1 MSATRIVDIAGLP
14 GAREAEERAAEIA
27 WRLPPALAPLA
38 RIAFDYR
45 WAWDPDGPELFRA
58 LDPHA
63 WELNARNPLRQL
75 ADLTPHAASIAASH
89 RPTLERI
96 TRLAHV
102 LEDDRARPETPI
114 EGLGGPV
121 VFVCAEFGVHP
132 SLPIY
137 SGGLGALAGDILK
150 AASDLALPVIGVGL
164 LYRKG
169 YFQQR
174 VDRTGLQHEYWTQI
188 MPDRLPTVQVRDDD
202 GAPLT
207 LTFPF
212 FQREVSFHV
221 WRAEIGRVPLY
232 LLDAELE
239 ENDPLDRWIT
249 ARLYEG
255 NPLTRLGQYGLLGL
269 GTVRVLRALGIDP
282 GVLHF
287 NEGHPALAALE
298 LAAEDVATGTT
309 PDDALA
315 AARERCVFTTHTP
328 VPAGNETY
336 ETASF
341 LDAFADLPQR
351 VGIDAERFL
360 DLCRTHPGSDEWPG
374 MTPLALRLSRR
385 ANAVSMRHGEV
396 AREMWRPLY
405 GAAPADEVPITHV
418 TNGVHLP
425 TFLSPPMRGLLDTY
439 LGDGWLDHASDPA
452 TWAPVDDIPDEEL
465 WAARND
471 ARRLLVEYVKVK
483 SVQDRLL
490 RGEDPESVKAVAE
503 TFAEDTLT
511 LGFARRIATYKRLF
525 LLTYDPERVRRIF
538 ADGPPLQLVV
548 AGKAHPLDD
557 NAKQMLV
564 DVFGLSQAVGIT
576 SRVAFLENYDLSV
589 AAPIVGGCDVWL
601 NVPRPPLE
609 ASGTSGMKS
618 AANGG
623 LNLSVLDGW
632 WVEGYDGENGWEI
645 DGAAPADES
654 EAAQDARHA
663 HALYDLLEREVIPLF
678 SDRDAD
684 GIPRRWLAM
693 VKRSLRTN
701 GPRFSA
707 TRMVEEYAMRIYP
720 VFSAGSEP
728 AEAGPDRG

>member
-1 MSATRIVDIAGLP
+1 MP
-14 GAREAEERAAEIA
+14 GAQEADERAAELA
-27 WRLPPALAPLA
+27 WRLPPELAPLA
-38 RIAFDYR
+38 RIALDYR
-45 WAWDPDGPELFRA
+45 WSWDTDGAELFRA

-63 WELNARNPLRQL
+63 WELHARNPVRQL
-75 ADLTPHAASIAASH
+75 ADLTPHLAEMAASH
-89 RPTLERI
+89 GPTLERI
-96 TRLAHV
+96 ARLQHV
-102 LEDDRARPETPI
+102 LEEDRARPETPI
-114 EGLGGPV
+114 DGLGGPV

-188 MPDRLPTVQVRDDD
+188 MPERLPTVQVRDE
-202 GAPLT
+202 GGGPLT
-207 LTFPF
+207 LSFPF
-212 FQREVSFHV
+212 FGREVAFHV

-269 GTVRVLRALGIDP
+269 GTVRALRALGIQP

-298 LAAEDVATGTT
+298 LAAEDVATGVAS
-309 PDDALA
+309 DDALA

-336 ETASF
+336 ETTSF
-341 LDAFADLPQR
+341 LEAFADLPPR
-351 VGIDAERFL
+351 LGIDPGRFL

-374 MTPLALRLSRR
+374 MTPLALRFSRR

-396 AREMWRPLY
+396 AREMWRPLF
-405 GAAPADEVPITHV
+405 GDGSADEVPITHV

-425 TFLSPPMRGLLDTY
+425 TFLSPPMRALLDRH
-439 LGDGWLDHASDPA
+439 LGEGWLDRASDPE
-452 TWAPVDDIPDEEL
+452 TWAPVDAIPDEEL
-465 WAARND
+465 WAARNE
-471 ARRLLVEYVKVK
+471 ARRLLVDYVKVK

-490 RGEDPESVKAVAE
+490 RGEDPDDVMAVAE

-525 LLTYDPERVRRIF
+525 LLTYDPERVRRIL

-557 NAKQMLV
+557 NAKRMLV
-564 DVFGLSQAVGIT
+564 DVFGLSQSVGIT

-589 AAPIVGGCDVWL
+589 APPIVGGCDVWL

-645 DGAAPADES
+645 DGPASEGEDEVG
-654 EAAQDARHA
+654 QDARHA
-663 HALYDLLEREVIPLF
+663 NALYDILEQQVIPLF
-678 SDRDAD
+678 HDRDAD

-707 TRMVEEYAMRIYP
+707 ARMVEEYASRIYP
-720 VFSAGSEP
+720 P
-728 AEAGPDRG
+728 A

>member
-1 MSATRIVDIAGLP
+1 VSATRIVDIAALP
-14 GAREAEERAAEIA
+14 GARETEERAAQLA
-27 WRLPPALAPLA
+27 WRLPVELAPLA
-38 RIAFDYR
+38 RIALDYR
-45 WAWDPDGPELFRA
+45 WAWDPDGPALFRS

-63 WELNARNPLRQL
+63 WALNAENPVRQL
-75 ADLTPHAASIAASH
+75 ADIAPHAAEAAAGDATT
-89 RPTLERI
+89 RERI
-96 TRLAHV
+96 ARLARV
-102 LEDDRARPETPI
+102 LEEDRARPERPVDGI
-114 EGLGGPV
+114 DGPV
-121 VFVCAEFGVHP
+121 VFVCAEFGAHP

-150 AASDLALPVIGVGL
+150 QASDLALPMIGVGL

-169 YFQQR
+169 YFHQR
-174 VDRTGLQHEYWTQI
+174 VDRSGLQHEYWTQI
-188 MPDRLPTVQVRDDD
+188 MPERLPTVQVLDEW
-202 GAPLT
+202 GQPLR

-212 FQREVSFHV
+212 FERAVAFHV

-232 LLDAELE
+232 LLDTELD
-239 ENDPLDRWIT
+239 ENDPVDRWIT

-255 NPLTRLGQYGLLGL
+255 NPLTRLGQYGLLGI
-269 GTVRVLRALGIDP
+269 GTVRALRALGIEP

-298 LAAEDVATGTT
+298 LAAEQVASGDSF
-309 PDDALA
+309 DDAVA

-328 VPAGNETY
+328 VPAGNEVY
-336 ETASF
+336 ETGSF
-341 LDAFADLPQR
+341 IEAFADLPPR
-351 VGIDAERFL
+351 LGIDADRFL
-360 DLCRTHPGSDEWPG
+360 ALCRTDPERDEWPG
-374 MTPLALRLSRR
+374 MTPLALRLARR
-385 ANAVSMRHGEV
+385 SNAVSRRHGEV
-396 AREMWRPLY
+396 ARDMWRSLFGDP
-405 GAAPADEVPITHV
+405 PADEVPITHV

-425 TFLSPPMRGLLDTY
+425 TFLAPPMRALLDRH
-439 LGDGWLDHASDPA
+439 LGDDWLARASDPE
-452 TWAPVDDIPDEEL
+452 TWAPVDSIPDAEL
-465 WAARND
+465 WAARNE
-471 ARRLLVEYVKVK
+471 ARRQLVEYVTRK

-490 RGEDPESVKAVAE
+490 RGEAPDAVKAVAE
-503 TFAEDTLT
+503 TFTADTLT

-538 ADGPPLQLVV
+538 GDGPPLQMVV

-564 DVFGLSQAVGIT
+564 DVFALSNAVGIT
-576 SRVAFLENYDLSV
+576 SRVAFLEDYDLSV

-645 DGAAPADES
+645 DGPGHEGED

-663 HALYDLLEREVIPLF
+663 HALYDLLEQQVIPLF
-678 SDRDAD
+678 HDRDAE

-707 TRMVEEYAMRIYP
+707 ARMVEEYAERIYP
-720 VFSAGSEP
+720 P
-728 AEAGPDRG
+728 RG

>member
-1 MSATRIVDIAGLP
+1 M
-14 GAREAEERAAEIA
+14 
-27 WRLPPALAPLA
+27 
-38 RIAFDYR
+38 
-45 WAWDPDGPELFRA
+45 
-58 LDPHA
+58 
-63 WELNARNPLRQL
+63 
-75 ADLTPHAASIAASH
+75 
-89 RPTLERI
+89 
-96 TRLAHV
+96 
-102 LEDDRARPETPI
+102 
-114 EGLGGPV
+114 
-121 VFVCAEFGVHP
+121 
-132 SLPIY
+132 
-137 SGGLGALAGDILK
+137 
-150 AASDLALPVIGVGL
+150 IGIGL

-174 VDRTGLQHEYWTQI
+174 VDRAGLQHEYWLQT
-188 MPDRLPTVQVRDDD
+188 MPERLPTVQVLDE
-202 GAPLT
+202 GTPLR

-212 FQREVSFHV
+212 FGREVAFHV
-221 WRAEIGRVPLY
+221 WRVEVGRVPLY
-232 LLDAELE
+232 LLDAELD
-239 ENDPLDRWIT
+239 ENDPVDRWIT

-255 NPLTRLGQYGLLGL
+255 NPLTRLGQYGLLGI
-269 GTVRVLRALGIDP
+269 GSVRMLRALGIEP

-298 LAAEDVATGTT
+298 LAAGSVATGESL
-309 PDDALA
+309 DDALA
-315 AARERCVFTTHTP
+315 AARARCVFTTHTP
-328 VPAGNETY
+328 VPAGNEVY
-336 ETASF
+336 ETGSF
-341 LDAFADLPQR
+341 LEAFADLPAR
-351 VGIDAERFL
+351 LGMDDERFL
-360 DLCRTHPGSDEWPG
+360 DLCRTRPGTDEWPG
-374 MTPLALRLSRR
+374 MTPLALRLARR
-385 ANAVSMRHGEV
+385 ANAVSLRHEQV

-405 GAAPADEVPITHV
+405 GDAPADEVPITHV

-425 TFLSPPMRGLLDTY
+425 TFLASPMRALLDRH
-439 LGDGWLDHASDPA
+439 LGDDWLARAADPV
-452 TWAPVDDIPDEEL
+452 TWAPVDEIPDEEL

-471 ARRLLVEYVKVK
+471 ARRELVEYVKAK

-503 TFAEDTLT
+503 TFADDTLT

-538 ADGPPLQLVV
+538 ADGPSVQMVV

-564 DVFGLSQAVGIT
+564 DVFGLSRAVGLT

-632 WVEGYDGENGWEI
+632 WFEGYEGDGSANGWEI
-645 DGAAPADES
+645 DGGGDDEDES
-654 EAAQDARHA
+654 VQDARHA
-663 HALYDLLEREVIPLF
+663 HALYDLLEQQVVPLF
-678 SDRDAD
+678 YDRGDD
-684 GIPRRWLAM
+684 GIPHRWLAM

-707 TRMVEEYAMRIYP
+707 ARMVEGYASSVYP
-720 VFSAGSEP
+720 PSA
-728 AEAGPDRG
+728 

>member
-1 MSATRIVDIAGLP
+1 MP
-14 GAREAEERAAEIA
+14 GAQEADERAAELA
-27 WRLPPALAPLA
+27 WRLPPELAPLA
-38 RIAFDYR
+38 RIALDYR
-45 WAWDPDGPELFRA
+45 WSWDTDGAELFRA

-63 WELNARNPLRQL
+63 WELHARNPVRQL
-75 ADLTPHAASIAASH
+75 ADLTPHLAEMAASH
-89 RPTLERI
+89 GPTLERI
-96 TRLAHV
+96 ARLQHV
-102 LEDDRARPETPI
+102 LEEDRARPETPI
-114 EGLGGPV
+114 DGLGGPV

-188 MPDRLPTVQVRDDD
+188 MPERLPTIQVRDE
-202 GAPLT
+202 GGGPLT
-207 LTFPF
+207 LSFPF
-212 FQREVSFHV
+212 FGREVAFHV

-269 GTVRVLRALGIDP
+269 GTVRALRALGIQP

-298 LAAEDVATGTT
+298 LAAEDVATGVAS
-309 PDDALA
+309 DDALA

-336 ETASF
+336 ETTSF
-341 LDAFADLPQR
+341 LEAFADLPPR
-351 VGIDAERFL
+351 LGIDPGRFL

-374 MTPLALRLSRR
+374 MTPLALRFSRR

-396 AREMWRPLY
+396 AREMWRPLF
-405 GAAPADEVPITHV
+405 GDGSADEVPITHV

-425 TFLSPPMRGLLDTY
+425 TFLSPPMRALLDRH
-439 LGDGWLDHASDPA
+439 LGEGWLDRASDPE
-452 TWAPVDDIPDEEL
+452 TWAPVDAIPDEEL
-465 WAARND
+465 WAARNE
-471 ARRLLVEYVKVK
+471 ARRLLVDYVKVK

-490 RGEDPESVKAVAE
+490 RGEDPDDVMAVAE

-525 LLTYDPERVRRIF
+525 LLTYDPERVRRIL

-557 NAKQMLV
+557 NAKRMLV
-564 DVFGLSQAVGIT
+564 DVFGLSQSVGIT

-589 AAPIVGGCDVWL
+589 APPIVGGCDVWL

-645 DGAAPADES
+645 DGPASEGEDEVG
-654 EAAQDARHA
+654 QDARHA
-663 HALYDLLEREVIPLF
+663 NALYDILEQQVIPLF
-678 SDRDAD
+678 HDRDAD

-707 TRMVEEYAMRIYP
+707 ARMVEEYASRIYP
-720 VFSAGSEP
+720 P
-728 AEAGPDRG
+728 A

>member
-1 MSATRIVDIAGLP
+1 VSATRIVDISVLP
-14 GAREAEERAAEIA
+14 GAQEADERAAELA
-27 WRLPPALAPLA
+27 WRLPTELAPLA
-38 RIAFDYR
+38 RIALDYR
-45 WAWDPDGPELFRA
+45 WAWDPDGPALFRS

-63 WELNARNPLRQL
+63 WAINAENPVRQL
-75 ADLTPHAASIAASH
+75 ADLTPHAAQLAAGH
-89 RPTLERI
+89 GPTLERI
-96 TRLAHV
+96 ARLERV
-102 LEDDRARPETPI
+102 LEENRARPETPVPGI
-114 EGLGGPV
+114 DQPV
-121 VFVCAEFGVHP
+121 VFVCAEFGIHP

-150 AASDLALPVIGVGL
+150 QASDLALPMIGVGL

-169 YFQQR
+169 YFHQR

-188 MPDRLPTVQVRDDD
+188 MPDRLPTVHVLGET
-202 GAPLT
+202 GAPLR
-207 LTFPF
+207 LTFPLF
-212 FQREVSFHV
+212 GREVAFQV

-269 GTVRVLRALGIDP
+269 GTVRALRALGIEP

-298 LAAEDVATGTT
+298 LASEHVARGV
-309 PDDALA
+309 PLDEALA
-315 AARERCVFTTHTP
+315 LARERCVFTTHTP

-336 ETASF
+336 ETSSF
-341 LDAFADLPQR
+341 LEAFAELPER
-351 VGIDAERFL
+351 LGMDEARFL
-360 DLCRTHPGSDEWPG
+360 DLCRTHPGSEEWPG

-385 ANAVSMRHGEV
+385 ANAVSLRHGEV
-396 AREMWRPLY
+396 AREMWRPLF
-405 GAAPADEVPITHV
+405 GDAPADEVPITHV

-425 TFLSPPMRGLLDTY
+425 TFLSTPMLGLLDRH
-439 LGDGWLDHASDPA
+439 LGEGWLERASDPE

-465 WAARND
+465 WAARNE
-471 ARRLLVEYVKVK
+471 ARRSLVGYVKAK
-483 SVQDRLL
+483 SIQDRLL

-503 TFAEDTLT
+503 TFSEDALT

-538 ADGPPLQLVV
+538 ADGPPVQMVV
-548 AGKAHPLDD
+548 AGKAHPLDE

-576 SRVAFLENYDLSV
+576 SRVAFLEDYDLSV

-632 WVEGYDGENGWEI
+632 WVEGYDGGNGWEI
-645 DGAAPADES
+645 DGARPEGEDD
-654 EAAQDARHA
+654 AAQDARHA
-663 HALYDLLEREVIPLF
+663 HALYDLLEQQVIPLF
-678 SDRDAD
+678 HDRDAD

-707 TRMVEEYAMRIYP
+707 ARMVEEYASTIYP
-720 VFSAGSEP
+720 P
-728 AEAGPDRG
+728 A

>member
-1 MSATRIVDIAGLP
+1 VVAVSTTRIVDITALP
-14 GAREAEERAAEIA
+14 GAREADERAARLA
-27 WRLPPALAPLA
+27 WKLPVELAPLA
-38 RIAFDYR
+38 RVALDYR
-45 WAWDPDGPELFRA
+45 WSWDPDGPELFRS

-63 WELNARNPLRQL
+63 WEINGRNPVRQL
-75 ADLTPHAASIAASH
+75 QDLEQHTAEAAAGDAAT
-89 RPTLERI
+89 RDRI
-96 TRLAHV
+96 ERLAGV
-102 LEDDRARPETPI
+102 LADDRARPELPVD
-114 EGLGGPV
+114 GLGGPV
-121 VFVCAEFGVHP
+121 VFVCAEFGIHP

-150 AASDLALPVIGVGL
+150 QASDLAVPMIGVGL

-174 VDRTGLQHEYWTQI
+174 VDRNGLQHEYWTQI
-188 MPDRLPTVQVRDDD
+188 VPAHIPTVHVNGED
-202 GAPLT
+202 GSPLR

-212 FQREVSFHV
+212 FDREVAFHV

-232 LLDAELE
+232 LLDTELD
-239 ENDPLDRWIT
+239 ENDPVDRWIT

-255 NPLTRLGQYGLLGL
+255 NPLTRLGQYGLLGI
-269 GTVRVLRALGIDP
+269 GTVRALEALGIEP

-298 LAAEDVATGTT
+298 LAARDVASGD
-309 PDDALA
+309 PIDAALA

-328 VPAGNETY
+328 VPAGNESY
-336 ETASF
+336 ETGSF
-341 LDAFADLPQR
+341 VDAFADLPPR
-351 VGIDAERFL
+351 LGVDTDRFL
-360 DLCRTHPGSDEWPG
+360 ALCRTRADGAEWPG
-374 MTPLALRLSRR
+374 MTPLALRLARR
-385 ANAVSMRHGEV
+385 SNGVSLRHGEV
-396 AREMWRPLY
+396 AREMWRPLFDDV
-405 GAAPADEVPITHV
+405 PADEVPITHV

-425 TFLSPPMRGLLDTY
+425 TFLAPPIRALLDRH
-439 LGDGWLDHASDPA
+439 LGEGWLDRASDPA
-452 TWAPVDDIPDEEL
+452 TWAPVDGIPDEEL
-465 WAARND
+465 WAARCE
-471 ARRLLVEYVKVK
+471 ARRGLVEYVKAK

-490 RGEDPESVKAVAE
+490 RGESPEAVRAVAE
-503 TFAEDTLT
+503 TFADDTLT

-525 LLTYDPERVRRIF
+525 LLTYDPERIRRIF
-538 ADGPPLQLVV
+538 ADGPPVQLVV
-548 AGKAHPLDD
+548 AGKAHPLDE

-564 DVFGLSQAVGIT
+564 DAFALSNAVGIT
-576 SRVAFLENYDLSV
+576 ARVAFLENYDLAV

-645 DGAAPADES
+645 DGAGPEGEDE
-654 EAAQDARHA
+654 AGQDARHA
-663 HALYDLLEREVIPLF
+663 HALYDLLEQHVIPLF
-678 SDRDAD
+678 HDRDAD

-707 TRMVEEYAMRIYP
+707 ARMVEEYVERIYP
-720 VFSAGSEP
+720 AG
-728 AEAGPDRG
+728 G

>member
-1 MSATRIVDIAGLP
+1 VSTTRLVDLASLP
-14 GAREAEERAAEIA
+14 GAREADERAAELA
-27 WRLPPALAPLA
+27 LRLPAELAPLA
-38 RIAFDYR
+38 RIALDYR
-45 WAWDPDGPELFRA
+45 WSWDPDGDELFGS

-63 WELNARNPLRQL
+63 WEINMRNPVRQL
-75 ADLTPHAASIAASH
+75 SDIASH
-89 RPTLERI
+89 TASSAIADPTTRDRI
-96 TRLAHV
+96 ARLVRV
-102 LEDDRARPETPI
+102 LEEDRARPEARI
-114 EGLGGPV
+114 DGLDGPV
-121 VFVCAEFGVHP
+121 VFICAEFGIHR

-137 SGGLGALAGDILK
+137 SGGLGVLAGDILK
-150 AASDLALPVIGVGL
+150 AASDRAIPMIGIGL

-174 VDRTGLQHEYWTQI
+174 VDRAGLQHEYWLQT
-188 MPDRLPTVQVRDDD
+188 MPERLPTVQVLDE
-202 GAPLT
+202 GAPLR

-212 FQREVSFHV
+212 FGREVAFHV
-221 WRAEIGRVPLY
+221 WRVEVGRVPLY
-232 LLDAELE
+232 LLDAELD
-239 ENDPLDRWIT
+239 ENDPVDRWIT

-255 NPLTRLGQYGLLGL
+255 NPLTRLGQYGLLGI
-269 GTVRVLRALGIDP
+269 GSVRMLRALGIEP

-298 LAAEDVATGTT
+298 LAAGSVATGESL
-309 PDDALA
+309 DDALA
-315 AARERCVFTTHTP
+315 AARARCVFTTHTP
-328 VPAGNETY
+328 VPAGNEVY
-336 ETASF
+336 ETGSF
-341 LDAFADLPQR
+341 LEAFADLPAR
-351 VGIDAERFL
+351 LGMDDERFL
-360 DLCRTHPGSDEWPG
+360 DLCRTRPGTDEWPG
-374 MTPLALRLSRR
+374 MTPLALRLARR
-385 ANAVSMRHGEV
+385 ANAVSLRHEQV

-405 GAAPADEVPITHV
+405 GDAAADEVPITHV

-425 TFLSPPMRGLLDTY
+425 TFLASPMRALLDRH
-439 LGDGWLDHASDPA
+439 LGDDWLARAADPV
-452 TWAPVDDIPDEEL
+452 TWAPVDEIPDEEL

-471 ARRLLVEYVKVK
+471 ARRELVEYVKAK

-503 TFAEDTLT
+503 TFADDTLT

-538 ADGPPLQLVV
+538 ADGPSVQMVV

-564 DVFGLSQAVGIT
+564 DVFGLSRAVGLT

-632 WVEGYDGENGWEI
+632 WFEGYEGDGRANGWEI
-645 DGAAPADES
+645 DGGGDDEDES
-654 EAAQDARHA
+654 VQDARHA
-663 HALYDLLEREVIPLF
+663 HALYDLLEQQVVPLF
-678 SDRDAD
+678 YDRGDD
-684 GIPRRWLAM
+684 GIPHRWLAM

-707 TRMVEEYAMRIYP
+707 ARMVEGYASSVYP
-720 VFSAGSEP
+720 PSA
-728 AEAGPDRG
+728 

>member
-1 MSATRIVDIAGLP
+1 VSTTRLVDLAALP
-14 GAREAEERAAEIA
+14 GAREADERAAELA
-27 WRLPPALAPLA
+27 LRLPAELAPLA
-38 RIAFDYR
+38 RIALDYR
-45 WAWDPDGPELFRA
+45 WSWDPDGDELFRS

-63 WELNARNPLRQL
+63 WEINLRNPVRQL
-75 ADLTPHAASIAASH
+75 SDIAPHTASSAVADPTTRDRIA
-89 RPTLERI
+89 
-96 TRLAHV
+96 RLGRV
-102 LEDDRARPETPI
+102 LEEDRARPEARI
-114 EGLGGPV
+114 DGLDGPV
-121 VFVCAEFGVHP
+121 VFVCAEFGIHR

-137 SGGLGALAGDILK
+137 SGGLGVLAGDILK
-150 AASDLALPVIGVGL
+150 AASDLAIPMIGIGL

-174 VDRTGLQHEYWTQI
+174 VDRAGLQHEYWLQT
-188 MPDRLPTVQVRDDD
+188 MPERLPTVQVLDE
-202 GAPLT
+202 GTPLR

-212 FQREVSFHV
+212 FDREVAFHV
-221 WRAEIGRVPLY
+221 WRVEVGRVPLY
-232 LLDAELE
+232 LLDAELD
-239 ENDPLDRWIT
+239 ENDPVDRWIT

-255 NPLTRLGQYGLLGL
+255 NPLTRLGQYGLLGM
-269 GTVRVLRALGIDP
+269 GSVRMLRALGIEP

-298 LAAEDVATGTT
+298 LAAGSVAAGESLEE
-309 PDDALA
+309 ALE
-315 AARERCVFTTHTP
+315 AARARCVFTTHTP
-328 VPAGNETY
+328 VPAGNEVY

-341 LDAFADLPQR
+341 LEAFANLPTR
-351 VGIDAERFL
+351 LGMDDERFL
-360 DLCRTHPGSDEWPG
+360 DLCRTLPGTDEWPG
-374 MTPLALRLSRR
+374 MTPLALRLTRR
-385 ANAVSMRHGEV
+385 ANAVSLRHQQV

-405 GAAPADEVPITHV
+405 GDVPADEVPITHV

-425 TFLSPPMRGLLDTY
+425 TFLASPMRALLDRH
-439 LGDGWLDHASDPA
+439 LGEDWLARAADPE

-471 ARRLLVEYVKVK
+471 ARRELVEYVKAK

-503 TFAEDTLT
+503 TFADDTLT

-538 ADGPPLQLVV
+538 ADGPPVQMVV

-564 DVFGLSQAVGIT
+564 DVFALSQAVGLT

-632 WVEGYDGENGWEI
+632 WFEGYERADGAANGWEI
-645 DGAAPADES
+645 DGGGGDGED

-663 HALYDLLEREVIPLF
+663 HALYDLLEQQVVPLF
-678 SDRDAD
+678 YDRGND
-684 GIPRRWLAM
+684 GIPHRWLEM

-707 TRMVEEYAMRIYP
+707 ARMVEGYASSIYP
-720 VFSAGSEP
+720 PTG
-728 AEAGPDRG
+728 

>member
-1 MSATRIVDIAGLP
+1 VSTTRIVDIAALP
-14 GAREAEERAAEIA
+14 GAREADERAAELA
-27 WRLPPALAPLA
+27 LRLPAELAPLA
-38 RIAFDYR
+38 RIALDYR

-63 WELNARNPLRQL
+63 WELNARNPVRQL
-75 ADLTPHAASIAASH
+75 SDLTIHAAEVAAAH
-89 RPTLERI
+89 GPTLERI
-96 TRLAHV
+96 ARLQRV
-102 LEDDRARPETPI
+102 LEEDRARPEARI
-114 EGLGGPV
+114 EGLDRPV

-150 AASDLALPVIGVGL
+150 AASDLALPVIGAGL

-174 VDRTGLQHEYWTQI
+174 VDKTGLQHEYWTQI
-188 MPDRLPTVQVRDDD
+188 MPERLPTVQVLGDD

-207 LTFPF
+207 LSFPLF
-212 FQREVSFHV
+212 GRQVAFHV
-221 WRAEIGRVPLY
+221 WRVEVGRVPLY
-232 LLDAELE
+232 LLDTELD
-239 ENDPLDRWIT
+239 ENDPVDRWIT

-255 NPLTRLGQYGLLGL
+255 NPLTRLGQYGLLGI
-269 GTVRVLRALGIDP
+269 GTVRVLRSLGIEP

-298 LAAEDVATGTT
+298 LAAEDVAAGSAL
-309 PDDALA
+309 DDALA

-328 VPAGNETY
+328 VPAGNEGY
-336 ETASF
+336 EPSS
-341 LDAFADLPQR
+341 LLEAFADLPPRLGMDPQ
-351 VGIDAERFL
+351 RFL
-360 DLCRTHPGSDEWPG
+360 DLCRTHPGGDEWPG

-385 ANAVSMRHGEV
+385 SNAVSRRHGEV

-405 GAAPADEVPITHV
+405 GGISADEVPITHV

-425 TFLSPPMRGLLDTY
+425 SFISAPMRVLLDRH
-439 LGDGWLDHASDPA
+439 LGDGWLDRAADPA
-452 TWAPVDDIPDEEL
+452 TWAPVDGIPDEEL
-465 WAARND
+465 WAARNES
-471 ARRLLVEYVKVK
+471 RRLLVDYVKVK

-490 RGEDPESVKAVAE
+490 RGEDPESVRAVAE
-503 TFAEDTLT
+503 TFSEDTLT

-538 ADGPPLQLVV
+538 ADGPPLQMVV

-557 NAKQMLV
+557 NAKRMLV
-564 DVFGLSQAVGIT
+564 DVFGLSNAVGIT
-576 SRVAFLENYDLSV
+576 SQVAFLENYDLSV
-589 AAPIVGGCDVWL
+589 AAPIVGGCDVWI
-601 NVPRPPLE
+601 NIPRPPLE

-632 WVEGYDGENGWEI
+632 WVEGYNGTNGWEI
-645 DGAAPADES
+645 DGAAFEGED

-663 HALYDLLEREVIPLF
+663 HALYDLLENEVIPLF
-678 SDRDAD
+678 HDRDAG
-684 GIPRRWLAM
+684 GIPRGWLAM
-693 VKRSLRTN
+693 VRASLKTN

-707 TRMVEEYAMRIYP
+707 ARMVEEYAERIYP
-720 VFSAGSEP
+720 MSSASS
-728 AEAGPDRG
+728 

>member
-1 MSATRIVDIAGLP
+1 VSTTRLVDLAALP
-14 GAREAEERAAEIA
+14 GAREADERAAELA
-27 WRLPPALAPLA
+27 LRLPAELAPLA
-38 RIAFDYR
+38 RIALDYR
-45 WAWDPDGPELFRA
+45 WSWDPDGDELFRS

-63 WELNARNPLRQL
+63 WEINLRNPVRQL
-75 ADLTPHAASIAASH
+75 SDIAPHTASSAVADPTTRDRIA
-89 RPTLERI
+89 
-96 TRLAHV
+96 RLGRV
-102 LEDDRARPETPI
+102 LEEDRARPEARI
-114 EGLGGPV
+114 DGLDGPV
-121 VFVCAEFGVHP
+121 VFVCAEFGIHR

-137 SGGLGALAGDILK
+137 SGGLGVLAGDILK
-150 AASDLALPVIGVGL
+150 AASDLAIPMIGIGL

-174 VDRTGLQHEYWTQI
+174 VDRAGLQHEYWLQT
-188 MPDRLPTVQVRDDD
+188 MPERLPTVQVLDE
-202 GAPLT
+202 GTPLR

-212 FQREVSFHV
+212 FDREVAFHV
-221 WRAEIGRVPLY
+221 WRVEVGRVPLY
-232 LLDAELE
+232 LLDAELD
-239 ENDPLDRWIT
+239 ENDPVDRWIT

-255 NPLTRLGQYGLLGL
+255 NPLTRLGQYGLLGM
-269 GTVRVLRALGIDP
+269 GSVRMVRALGIEP

-298 LAAEDVATGTT
+298 LAAGSVAAGESLE
-309 PDDALA
+309 DALE
-315 AARERCVFTTHTP
+315 AARARCVFTTHTP
-328 VPAGNETY
+328 VPAGNEVY

-341 LDAFADLPQR
+341 LEAFADLPTR
-351 VGIDAERFL
+351 LGMDDERFL
-360 DLCRTHPGSDEWPG
+360 DLCRTLPGTDEWPG
-374 MTPLALRLSRR
+374 MTPLALRLTRR
-385 ANAVSMRHGEV
+385 ANAVSLRHQQV

-405 GAAPADEVPITHV
+405 GDVPADEVPITHV

-425 TFLSPPMRGLLDTY
+425 TFLASPMRALLDRH
-439 LGDGWLDHASDPA
+439 LGEDWLARAADPE

-471 ARRLLVEYVKVK
+471 ARRELVEYVKAK

-503 TFAEDTLT
+503 TFADDTLT

-538 ADGPPLQLVV
+538 ADGPPVQMVV

-564 DVFGLSQAVGIT
+564 DVFALSQAVGLT

-632 WVEGYDGENGWEI
+632 WFEGYERTDGAANGWEI
-645 DGAAPADES
+645 DGGGGDGED

-663 HALYDLLEREVIPLF
+663 HALYDLLEQQVVPLF
-678 SDRDAD
+678 YDRGDD
-684 GIPRRWLAM
+684 GIPHRWLQM

-707 TRMVEEYAMRIYP
+707 ARMVEGYASSIYP
-720 VFSAGSEP
+720 PTG
-728 AEAGPDRG
+728 

>member
-1 MSATRIVDIAGLP
+1 VSATRIVDIAALP
-14 GAREAEERAAEIA
+14 GAREADERAARLA
-27 WRLPPALAPLA
+27 WRLPAELAALA
-38 RIAFDYR
+38 RIALDYR
-45 WAWDPDGPELFRA
+45 WAWDGDGPDLFRS

-63 WELNARNPLRQL
+63 WEINGGNPVRQL
-75 ADLTPHAASIAASH
+75 EDLAPHTADAAAGDATT
-89 RPTLERI
+89 RERI
-96 TRLAHV
+96 ERLARV
-102 LEDDRARPETPI
+102 LDEDRARPERPVDGI
-114 EGLGGPV
+114 GGPV
-121 VFVCAEFGVHP
+121 VFVCAEFGIHP

-150 AASDLALPVIGVGL
+150 QASDLGVPMVGVGL

-174 VDRTGLQHEYWTQI
+174 VDRSGLQHEYWTQI
-188 MPDRLPTVQVRDDD
+188 VPEHLPTVQVTGAD
-202 GAPLT
+202 GSPLR
-207 LTFPF
+207 LTFSLF
-212 FQREVSFHV
+212 GREVAFHV

-232 LLDAELE
+232 LLDTELD
-239 ENDPLDRWIT
+239 ENDPVDRWIT

-255 NPLTRLGQYGLLGL
+255 NPLTRLGQYGLLGV
-269 GTVRVLRALGIDP
+269 GTVRVLEALGIEP

-298 LAAEDVATGTT
+298 LAARGVAAGETV
-309 PDDALA
+309 DDALS

-328 VPAGNETY
+328 VPAGNESY
-336 ETASF
+336 ETGSF
-341 LDAFADLPQR
+341 VEAFADIPGRL
-351 VGIDAERFL
+351 GIDTDRFL
-360 DLCRTHPGSDEWPG
+360 ALCRTRPDGDEWPG
-374 MTPLALRLSRR
+374 MTPLALRLARR
-385 ANAVSMRHGEV
+385 ANGVSLRHGEV

-405 GAAPADEVPITHV
+405 GAASAEDVPITHV

-425 TFLSPPMRGLLDTY
+425 TFLSSPMRALLDRH
-439 LGDGWLDHASDPA
+439 LGDGWIDRASDPA
-452 TWAPVDDIPDEEL
+452 AWAPVDDIPDEEL

-471 ARRLLVEYVKVK
+471 ARAQLVDYVRTK

-490 RGEDPESVKAVAE
+490 RGEDPEVVMSLAE

-538 ADGPPLQLVV
+538 SDGPALQMVV

-557 NAKQMLV
+557 KAKQMLV
-564 DVFGLSQAVGIT
+564 DVFGLSKAVGIT

-589 AAPIVGGCDVWL
+589 AAPVVGGCDVWL

-645 DGAAPADES
+645 DGGPEGDDES
-654 EAAQDARHA
+654 EEAQDARHA
-663 HALYDLLEREVIPLF
+663 HALYDLLEQQVIPMF
-678 SDRDAD
+678 HERDGD
-684 GIPRRWLAM
+684 GIPHRWLAM

-707 TRMVEEYAMRIYP
+707 ARMVEEYADRIYP
-720 VFSAGSEP
+720 PRA
-728 AEAGPDRG
+728 

>member
-1 MSATRIVDIAGLP
+1 MVDIAALP
-14 GAREAEERAAEIA
+14 GAREADERAAELA
-27 WRLPPALAPLA
+27 LRLPPELAPLA
-38 RIAFDYR
+38 RIALDYR

-63 WELNARNPLRQL
+63 WEINARNPVRQL
-75 ADLTPHAASIAASH
+75 SDLTTHAAEIAAAH
-89 RPTLERI
+89 GPTLARI
-96 TRLAHV
+96 ARLRDV
-102 LEDDRARPETPI
+102 LQENRARPETPVPEI
-114 EGLGGPV
+114 DGPV
-121 VFVCAEFGVHP
+121 VFVCAEFGVHA

-137 SGGLGALAGDILK
+137 SGGLGALAGDVLK
-150 AASDLALPVIGVGL
+150 QASDLALPVIGVGL

-169 YFQQR
+169 YFHQR

-188 MPDRLPTVQVRDDD
+188 MPERLPTVHILDET
-202 GAPLT
+202 GAPLR
-207 LTFPF
+207 LTFPLF
-212 FQREVSFHV
+212 GREVAFHV

-232 LLDAELE
+232 LLDTELE
-239 ENDPLDRWIT
+239 ENDPVDRWIT

-255 NPLTRLGQYGLLGL
+255 NPHTRLGQYGLLGL
-269 GTVRVLRALGIDP
+269 GTVRTLRALGIEP

-298 LAAEDVATGTT
+298 LAAERVEDGASL
-309 PDDALA
+309 DDALA

-336 ETASF
+336 ETSSF
-341 LDAFADLPQR
+341 LEAFSELPSR
-351 VGIDAERFL
+351 LGIDEGRFL
-360 DLCRTHPGSDEWPG
+360 DLCRTRPGTDEWPG

-385 ANAVSMRHGEV
+385 ANAVSLRHEEV

-405 GAAPADEVPITHV
+405 DDRPADEVPITHV

-425 TFLSPPMRGLLDTY
+425 TFLSPPMRELLDRH
-439 LGDGWLDHASDPA
+439 LGDDWLDRASDPG
-452 TWAPVDDIPDEEL
+452 TWAPVDGIPDEEL

-471 ARRLLVEYVKVK
+471 ARRHLVDYVRTK
-483 SVQDRLL
+483 SIQDRLL
-490 RGEDPESVKAVAE
+490 RGEEPERVKAIAE
-503 TFAEDTLT
+503 TFADDTLT

-538 ADGPPLQLVV
+538 ADGPPLQMVV
-548 AGKAHPLDD
+548 AGKAHPLDE

-564 DVFGLSQAVGIT
+564 DVFGLSEAVGIT
-576 SRVAFLENYDLSV
+576 SRVAFLEDYDLSV

-632 WVEGYDGENGWEI
+632 WVEGYVSDEAGENGWEI
-645 DGAAPADES
+645 DGAALPDED

-663 HALYDLLEREVIPLF
+663 HALYDLLEQKVIPLF
-678 SDRDAD
+678 HDRDAD

-707 TRMVEEYAMRIYP
+707 ARMVEEYAARIYP
-720 VFSAGSEP
+720 T
-728 AEAGPDRG
+728 GPG

>member
-1 MSATRIVDIAGLP
+1 MSATRIVDIASLP
-14 GAREAEERAAEIA
+14 GAREADERAAYLA
-27 WRLPPALAPLA
+27 WRLPPELAPLA
-38 RIAFDYR
+38 RIALDYR
-45 WAWDPDGPELFRA
+45 WAWDPDGPELFRS

-63 WELNARNPLRQL
+63 WELNTQNPVRQL
-75 ADLTPHAASIAASH
+75 ADIAPYAAEAAASSGETI
-89 RPTLERI
+89 ERI
-96 TRLAHV
+96 ARLARI
-102 LEDDRARPETPI
+102 LDEDRARPETPV
-114 EGLGGPV
+114 EGIDGPV
-121 VFVCAEFGVHP
+121 VFVCAEFGIHP

-150 AASDLALPVIGVGL
+150 QASDLALPVVGVGL

-188 MPDRLPTVQVRDDD
+188 MPEHLPTVEVVD
-202 GAPLT
+202 GTGEPLR
-207 LTFPF
+207 LTFPLF
-212 FQREVSFHV
+212 GREVAFHV
-221 WRAEIGRVPLY
+221 WRVEIGRVPLY
-232 LLDAELE
+232 LLDTELD
-239 ENDPLDRWIT
+239 ENDPIDRWIT

-255 NPLTRLGQYGLLGL
+255 NPLTRLGQYGLLGM
-269 GTVRVLRALGIDP
+269 GTIRTLRALGIEP

-298 LAAEDVATGTT
+298 LAAEDVAAGT
-309 PDDALA
+309 PIEEALA

-328 VPAGNETY
+328 VPAGNEGY
-336 ETASF
+336 EPSSV
-341 LDAFADLPQR
+341 LEAFGELPAR
-351 VGIDAERFL
+351 LGITGERLL

-385 ANAVSMRHGEV
+385 ANGVSLRHGEV
-396 AREMWRPLY
+396 AREMWRPLF
-405 GAAPADEVPITHV
+405 GAAAPEDVPIDHV

-425 TFLSPPMRGLLDTY
+425 TFLSGPMRSLFDRH
-439 LGDGWLDHASDPA
+439 LGEGWLDRAADPA
-452 TWAPVDDIPDEEL
+452 TWEPVDGIPDDEL
-465 WAARND
+465 WAARTE
-471 ARRLLVEYVKVK
+471 ARRRLVEYVKVK

-490 RGEDPESVKAVAE
+490 RGEDPESVMAVAE

-538 ADGPPLQLVV
+538 ADGPPLQMVV

-564 DVFGLSQAVGIT
+564 DVFGLSNAVGIT

-632 WVEGYDGENGWEI
+632 WVEGYDGRNGWEI
-645 DGAAPADES
+645 DGAGSPGEDD
-654 EAAQDARHA
+654 AAQDARHA
-663 HALYDLLEREVIPLF
+663 HALYDLLEQQVIPLF
-678 SDRDAD
+678 HDRDER
-684 GIPRRWLAM
+684 GIPVGWLRM
-693 VKRSLRTN
+693 VRDSLKTN

-707 TRMVEEYAMRIYP
+707 ARMVAEYAERIYP
-720 VFSAGSEP
+720 PSA
-728 AEAGPDRG
+728 

>member
-1 MSATRIVDIAGLP
+1 VSTTRLVDLASLP
-14 GAREAEERAAEIA
+14 GAREADERAAELA
-27 WRLPPALAPLA
+27 LRLPPELAPLA

-45 WAWDPDGPELFRA
+45 WSWDHDGDEVFRS

-63 WELNARNPLRQL
+63 WEINARNPVRQL
-75 ADLTPHAASIAASH
+75 ADIAPHTASLAVADPTTRDRIA
-89 RPTLERI
+89 
-96 TRLAHV
+96 RLGRV
-102 LEDDRARPETPI
+102 LEDDRARPEARI

-121 VFVCAEFGVHP
+121 VFVCAEFGIHR

-137 SGGLGALAGDILK
+137 SGGLGVLAGDILK
-150 AASDLALPVIGVGL
+150 AASDGALPVIGIGL

-174 VDRTGLQHEYWTQI
+174 VDRAGLQHEYWLQSL
-188 MPDRLPTVQVRDDD
+188 PERLPTVQVLD
-202 GAPLT
+202 GGVPLR
-207 LTFPF
+207 LTFPLF
-212 FQREVSFHV
+212 GREIAFHV
-221 WRAEIGRVPLY
+221 WRVEVGRVPLY
-232 LLDAELE
+232 LLDTELD
-239 ENDPLDRWIT
+239 ENDPVDRWIT

-255 NPLTRLGQYGLLGL
+255 NPLTRLGQYGLLGIGSVRML
-269 GTVRVLRALGIDP
+269 GALGIEP

-298 LAAEDVATGTT
+298 LAAGSVAAGESL
-309 PDDALA
+309 DDALA

-328 VPAGNETY
+328 VAAGNESY
-336 ETASF
+336 EPGSF
-341 LDAFADLPQR
+341 LEAFADLPAR
-351 VGIDAERFL
+351 LGMEEDRFL
-360 DLCRTHPGSDEWPG
+360 DLCRTRPGTDEWPG
-374 MTPLALRLSRR
+374 MTPLALRLTRR
-385 ANAVSMRHGEV
+385 ANAVSLRHEQV

-405 GAAPADEVPITHV
+405 GDVPADEVPITHV

-425 TFLSPPMRGLLDTY
+425 TFLSGPLRALLDRH
-439 LGDGWLDHASDPA
+439 LRDDWAERASDPE

-471 ARRLLVEYVKVK
+471 ARRELVDYVKVK

-490 RGEDPESVKAVAE
+490 RGEDPESVMSVAE

-538 ADGPPLQLVV
+538 ADGPPVQMVV

-589 AAPIVGGCDVWL
+589 AAPIVGGADVWL

-632 WVEGYDGENGWEI
+632 WWEGYEADGDGANGWEI
-645 DGAAPADES
+645 DGGAPEGED

-663 HALYDLLEREVIPLF
+663 HALYDLLEQQVIPLF
-678 SDRDAD
+678 YDRGKD
-684 GIPRRWLAM
+684 GIPHGWLAM

-707 TRMVEEYAMRIYP
+707 ARMVEDYASSIYP
-720 VFSAGSEP
+720 P
-728 AEAGPDRG
+728 AA

>member
-1 MSATRIVDIAGLP
+1 MSTTRLVDLASLP
-14 GAREAEERAAEIA
+14 GAREADERAAELA
-27 WRLPPALAPLA
+27 LRLPAELAPLA
-38 RIAFDYR
+38 RIALDYR
-45 WAWDPDGPELFRA
+45 WSWDPDGDELFRS

-63 WELNARNPLRQL
+63 WEINVRNPVRQL
-75 ADLTPHAASIAASH
+75 SDIAPHTASSAVADPTTRDRIA
-89 RPTLERI
+89 
-96 TRLAHV
+96 RLGRV
-102 LEDDRARPETPI
+102 LEEDRARPEARI
-114 EGLGGPV
+114 DGLDGPV
-121 VFVCAEFGVHP
+121 VFVCAEFGIHR

-137 SGGLGALAGDILK
+137 SGGLGVLAGDILK
-150 AASDLALPVIGVGL
+150 AASDLAIPMIGIGL

-174 VDRTGLQHEYWTQI
+174 VDRAGLQHEYWLQT
-188 MPDRLPTVQVRDDD
+188 MPERLPTVQVLDE
-202 GAPLT
+202 GTPLR

-212 FQREVSFHV
+212 FDREVAFHV
-221 WRAEIGRVPLY
+221 WRVEVGRVPLY
-232 LLDAELE
+232 LLDAELD
-239 ENDPLDRWIT
+239 ENDPVDRWIT

-255 NPLTRLGQYGLLGL
+255 NPLTRLGQYGLLGM
-269 GTVRVLRALGIDP
+269 GSVRTLRALGIEP

-298 LAAEDVATGTT
+298 LAAGSLAAGESLE
-309 PDDALA
+309 DALE
-315 AARERCVFTTHTP
+315 AARARCVFTTHTP
-328 VPAGNETY
+328 VPAGNEVY

-341 LDAFADLPQR
+341 LEAFADLPTR
-351 VGIDAERFL
+351 LGMDDERFL
-360 DLCRTHPGSDEWPG
+360 DLCRTLPGTDEWPG
-374 MTPLALRLSRR
+374 MTPLALRLTRR
-385 ANAVSMRHGEV
+385 ANAVSLRHEQV

-405 GAAPADEVPITHV
+405 GDIPADQVPITHV

-425 TFLSPPMRGLLDTY
+425 TFLASPMRALLDRH
-439 LGDGWLDHASDPA
+439 LGEDWLAKAADPE

-471 ARRLLVEYVKVK
+471 ARRELVEYVKAK

-503 TFAEDTLT
+503 TFADDTLT

-538 ADGPPLQLVV
+538 ADGPPVQMVV

-564 DVFGLSQAVGIT
+564 DVFGLSEAVGLT
-576 SRVAFLENYDLSV
+576 SRLAFLENYDLSV

-632 WVEGYDGENGWEI
+632 WFEGYERADGAANGWEI
-645 DGAAPADES
+645 DGGGADGED

-663 HALYDLLEREVIPLF
+663 HALYDLLEQQVVPLF
-678 SDRDAD
+678 YDRGDD
-684 GIPRRWLAM
+684 GIPHRWLAM

-707 TRMVEEYAMRIYP
+707 ARMVEGYAASIYP
-720 VFSAGSEP
+720 PAG
-728 AEAGPDRG
+728 

>member
-1 MSATRIVDIAGLP
+1 MSTTRFVDLASLP
-14 GAREAEERAAEIA
+14 GAREADERAAELA
-27 WRLPPALAPLA
+27 LRLPAELAPLA
-38 RIAFDYR
+38 RIALDYR
-45 WAWDPDGPELFRA
+45 WSWDPDGDELFRS

-63 WELNARNPLRQL
+63 WEINARNPVRQL
-75 ADLTPHAASIAASH
+75 SDIASH
-89 RPTLERI
+89 TASSAVADPTTRDRI
-96 TRLAHV
+96 ARLARV
-102 LEDDRARPETPI
+102 LEEDRERPEARI
-114 EGLGGPV
+114 DGLDGPV
-121 VFVCAEFGVHP
+121 VFICAEFGIHR

-137 SGGLGALAGDILK
+137 SGGLGVLAGDILK
-150 AASDLALPVIGVGL
+150 AASDRALPMIGIGL

-174 VDRTGLQHEYWTQI
+174 VDRAGLQHEYWLQT
-188 MPDRLPTVQVRDDD
+188 MPERLPTVQVLDE
-202 GAPLT
+202 GVPLR

-212 FQREVSFHV
+212 FGREVAFHV
-221 WRAEIGRVPLY
+221 WRVEVGRVPLY
-232 LLDAELE
+232 LLDAELD
-239 ENDPLDRWIT
+239 ENDPVDRWIT

-255 NPLTRLGQYGLLGL
+255 NPLTRLGQYGLLGM
-269 GTVRVLRALGIDP
+269 GSVRMLRALGIEP

-298 LAAEDVATGTT
+298 LAAGSVAAGESL
-309 PDDALA
+309 DDALA
-315 AARERCVFTTHTP
+315 AARARCVFTTHTP
-328 VPAGNETY
+328 VPAGNEVY
-336 ETASF
+336 ETGSF
-341 LDAFADLPQR
+341 LEAFADLSAR
-351 VGIDAERFL
+351 LGMDDERFL
-360 DLCRTHPGSDEWPG
+360 DLCRTRPGTDEWPG
-374 MTPLALRLSRR
+374 MTPLALRLARR
-385 ANAVSMRHGEV
+385 ANAVSLRHEQV

-405 GAAPADEVPITHV
+405 GDAPADEVPITHV

-425 TFLSPPMRGLLDTY
+425 TFLASPMRALLDRH
-439 LGDGWLDHASDPA
+439 LGDDWLARAADAE

-471 ARRLLVEYVKVK
+471 ARRELVDYVKAK

-503 TFAEDTLT
+503 TFADDTLT

-538 ADGPPLQLVV
+538 ADGPPMQMVV
-548 AGKAHPLDD
+548 AGKAHPLDE

-564 DVFGLSQAVGIT
+564 DVFGLSQAVGLT

-632 WVEGYDGENGWEI
+632 WFEGYEGNGEANGWEI
-645 DGAAPADES
+645 DGGGGDEDES
-654 EAAQDARHA
+654 VQDARHA
-663 HALYDLLEREVIPLF
+663 HALYDLLEQQVAPLF
-678 SDRDAD
+678 YDRGDD
-684 GIPRRWLAM
+684 GIPHRWLAM

-707 TRMVEEYAMRIYP
+707 ARMVEGYASSVYP
-720 VFSAGSEP
+720 PSA
-728 AEAGPDRG
+728 

>member
-1 MSATRIVDIAGLP
+1 VIEMSATRIVDIDALP
-14 GAREAEERAAEIA
+14 GAREASRRAAQLA
-27 WRLPPALAPLA
+27 WRLPAELAPLA
-38 RIAFDYR
+38 RIALDYR
-45 WAWDPDGPELFRA
+45 WSWDPDGASLFRS

-63 WELNARNPLRQL
+63 WELNAQNPVRQL
-75 ADLTPHAASIAASH
+75 ADLAPHAAEAAAGDGTT
-89 RPTLERI
+89 RERI
-96 TRLAHV
+96 ARLAQV
-102 LEDDRARPETPI
+102 LGEDRARPETRV
-114 EGLGGPV
+114 EGLDGPI

-150 AASDLALPVIGVGL
+150 QASDLALPMIGVGL

-169 YFQQR
+169 YFHQR
-174 VDRTGLQHEYWTQI
+174 VDRAGLQHEYWTQI
-188 MPDRLPTVQVRDDD
+188 MPERLPTVHVVDEAGQPVR
-202 GAPLT
+202 

-212 FQREVSFHV
+212 FDREVAFHI

-232 LLDAELE
+232 LLDAELD
-239 ENDPLDRWIT
+239 ENDPVDRWIT

-255 NPLTRLGQYGLLGL
+255 NPLTRLGQYGLLGI
-269 GTVRVLRALGIDP
+269 GTVRALDALGIAP

-298 LAAEDVATGTT
+298 LAARSVAAGE
-309 PDDALA
+309 PVDDALA

-328 VPAGNETY
+328 VAAGNESY
-336 ETASF
+336 ETGSFAS
-341 LDAFADLPQR
+341 AFAALAARIGLDT
-351 VGIDAERFL
+351 ERFL
-360 DLCRTHPGSDEWPG
+360 ALCRAHPDSDEWPG
-374 MTPLALRLSRR
+374 MTPLALRLARR
-385 ANAVSMRHGEV
+385 ANAVSLRHGQV
-396 AREMWRPLY
+396 ARQMWRPLY
-405 GAAPADEVPITHV
+405 GDPPADDVPITQV

-425 TFLSPPMRGLLDTY
+425 TVLAEPMRALLDRH
-439 LGDGWLDHASDPA
+439 LGEDWLSRASDPA
-452 TWAPVDDIPDEEL
+452 TWAPVDAIPDEEL
-465 WAARND
+465 WEARNE
-471 ARRLLVEYVKVK
+471 ARRQLVDYVKTK

-490 RGEDPESVKAVAE
+490 RGEDPERVTAVAE
-503 TFAEDTLT
+503 TFAADTLT

-538 ADGPPLQLVV
+538 ADGPPLQMVV

-564 DVFGLSQAVGIT
+564 DVVALSNAVGIT
-576 SRVAFLENYDLSV
+576 SHVAFLEDYDLAV

-618 AANGG
+618 AANGA

-645 DGAAPADES
+645 DGPGPDGEDE
-654 EAAQDARHA
+654 ATQDARHA
-663 HALYDLLEREVIPLF
+663 HALYDLLEQQVIPLF
-678 SDRDAD
+678 HDRDAD

-707 TRMVEEYAMRIYP
+707 ARMVEEYAERIYP
-720 VFSAGSEP
+720 PG
-728 AEAGPDRG
+728 G

>member
-1 MSATRIVDIAGLP
+1 VSTTRIVDVAAMP
-14 GAREAEERAAEIA
+14 GAEEADERAAELA
-27 WRLPPALAPLA
+27 WRLPPELAPLA
-38 RIAFDYR
+38 RIALDYR
-45 WAWDPDGPELFRA
+45 WSWDPDGPELFRA

-63 WELNARNPLRQL
+63 WELHARNPVRQL
-75 ADLTPHAASIAASH
+75 ADLTPHQAEIAASH
-89 RPTLERI
+89 GPTLERI
-96 TRLAHV
+96 ARLRRV
-102 LEDDRARPETPI
+102 LDEDRERPETPI

-150 AASDLALPVIGVGL
+150 AASDLALPVVGVGL

-188 MPDRLPTVQVRDDD
+188 MPERLPTVQVRDE
-202 GAPLT
+202 GGGPLT
-207 LTFPF
+207 LSFPF
-212 FQREVSFHV
+212 FGREVAFHV
-221 WRAEIGRVPLY
+221 WRTEIGRVPLY

-255 NPLTRLGQYGLLGL
+255 NPLTRLGQYGLLGR
-269 GTVRVLRALGIDP
+269 GTVHALRALGIEP

-298 LAAEDVATGTT
+298 LAAEQVAAGVPT
-309 PDDALA
+309 DEALA
-315 AARERCVFTTHTP
+315 AARDRCVFTTHTP

-336 ETASF
+336 ETSSF
-341 LDAFADLPQR
+341 LEAFADLPAR
-351 VGIDAERFL
+351 IGIDEGRFL

-374 MTPLALRLSRR
+374 MTPLALRLARR

-396 AREMWRPLY
+396 AREMWRPLF
-405 GAAPADEVPITHV
+405 GEVPADEVPITHV

-425 TFLSPPMRGLLDTY
+425 TFLSPPLRALLDRH
-439 LGDGWLDHASDPA
+439 LGEGWLGRASDPG
-452 TWAPVDDIPDEEL
+452 TWEPVDGIPDEEL
-465 WAARND
+465 WAARNE
-471 ARRLLVEYVKVK
+471 ARKLLVDYVKVK

-490 RGEDPESVKAVAE
+490 RGEDPDDVMAIAE
-503 TFAEDTLT
+503 TFAEDTFT
-511 LGFARRIATYKRLF
+511 LGFDRRFATYKRHF
-525 LLTYDPERVRRIF
+525 LLTYDPERMRRIL

-557 NAKQMLV
+557 NAKRMLV
-564 DVFGLSQAVGIT
+564 DVFGLSESVGIT

-589 AAPIVGGCDVWL
+589 APPIVGGCDVWI

-645 DGAAPADES
+645 DGPAPEGEDE
-654 EAAQDARHA
+654 AGQDARHA
-663 HALYDLLEREVIPLF
+663 NAFYDLLEQQVIPLF
-678 SDRDAD
+678 HDRDEN
-684 GIPRRWLAM
+684 GLPRRWLSM
-693 VKRSLRTN
+693 VKHSLRTN

-707 TRMVEEYAMRIYP
+707 ARMVEEYASSIYP
-720 VFSAGSEP
+720 P
-728 AEAGPDRG
+728 A